1 MSNAPNTAQKTS
13 RSEKTPEQVKKAW
26 TMYDWANSVYSLV
39 ITTAIFPIFF
49 NALTS
54 DRNESGEIINDT
66 VIFWG
71 YELINTQL
79 YSYVL
84 GASFL
89 FVIIASPLLSGMAD
103 VTGRKL
109 QMMKA
114 FCYSGALGCI
124 SLYFFNPEHL
134 EWSMAAL
141 FLANIGFWGSLG
153 FYNAFLPEIA
163 PPEEHDK
170 LSAKGFAMGYIGSVV
185 LLLICLGLIMGVGSF
200 MTPWAFILVAV
211 WWVTWSQT
219 TFRTLP
225 SNPKNQKIT
234 RDLFSSGF
242 RELRQVARDMAGRK
256 DLIRFLWAF
265 FVLSMALQTIMLM
278 ASSFG
283 IKEVNLKDNELIVAI
298 IAVQLLSIPGAFFVS
313 WVSSK
318 IGNIKTLMGCIVVW
332 AGVCVYTYGLVQDV
346 NGFYVAAGIIGFMMG
361 GTQSL
366 NRSSY
371 SKMLPQTEDH
381 ASYFS
386 FYEVLEKGGL
396 IIGMFSWGYIEGF
409 TGSMRS
415 SVLALILFFAIS
427 LIFLKLIPKNENS
440 EAEQMLQ
447 T

>member
-1 MSNAPNTAQKTS
+1 MSNAPNTAQNTS

-89 FVIIASPLLSGMAD
+89 FVIIASPLLSGMAY

-211 WWVTWSQT
+211 WLVTWSQT

-283 IKEVNLKDNELIVAI
+283 IKEVNLQDNELIVAI

-440 EAEQMLQ
+440 EAEPMLQ